1 MLTQLCAAQFTTTL
15 ERLRFADFSF
25 AEWQGR
31 MRDTRWQITCDA
43 GIAELHVT
51 PSSSCL
57 TRFSANL
64 LFLTAPDGQRR
75 RFGGASKTG
84 ASRRRDRLGLERS
97 AGLRVRWKQRSLR
110 SPLSIRRNARL
121 RKPLDGGKTSRL
133 LCGPRRRRFRR
144 RIYSTQNEL
153 LLFPYESR
161 DHGRSVRRVSESSNL
176 SDSRRAW
183 VRSCGG

>member
-1 MLTQLCAAQFTTTL
+1 MLTQLCAAQFTPTL
-15 ERLRFADFSF
+15 VRLQFAPSFF

-31 MRDTRWQITCDA
+31 MSDSRWQIACKA
-43 GIAELHVT
+43 GIAELRAT

-64 LFLTAPDGQRR
+64 LFLTAPDGQHR

-97 AGLRVRWKQRSLR
+97 AGLRVRWKRRSLR

-121 RKPLDGGKTSRL
+121 RKPLDGGKTSPL
-133 LCGPRRRRFRR
+133 LCRRDAGGFAPESTRHKVNSFFVPTRAEITHVRFRVCR
-144 RIYSTQNEL
+144 RGQTSAIVN
-153 LLFPYESR
+153 
-161 DHGRSVRRVSESSNL
+161 V
-176 SDSRRAW
+176 
-183 VRSCGG
+183 CG

>member
-15 ERLRFADFSF
+15 ERLRFADFFF

-64 LFLTAPDGQRR
+64 LFLTAPDGQHR
-75 RFGGASKTG
+75 RFGGGSKTG
-84 ASRRRDRLGLERS
+84 ASHRRDRLGLERS
-97 AGLRVRWKQRSLR
+97 AGLRVRWKRRSLR

-121 RKPLDGGKTSRL
+121 RKPLDGSKKSRL
-133 LCGPRRRRFRR
+133 LCRRDAACFAGESARHKVNSFFVPTRAKITHDRFGAC
-144 RIYSTQNEL
+144 T
-153 LLFPYESR
+153 
-161 DHGRSVRRVSESSNL
+161 RVQTSAIVN
-176 SDSRRAW
+176 
-183 VRSCGG
+183 VCG